1 MGARYDQVEPHVG
14 IVRVPLNADLTFS
27 SDGEFGPKAV
37 SINNSGRLVIGTAGQ
52 SGCVGVL
59 IKNIAQLPGGL
70 LGTVVPINGWMGGKA
85 GDIMDVMTQGEIVDL
100 DVDDFPAGS
109 AIYAEPDGDLIA
121 DDAAGNVYIGF
132 TIEAGR
138 LFVNVNAQP
147 VATV

>member
-14 IVRVPLNADLTFS
+14 IVRVPLNADITFS
-27 SDGEFGPKAV
+27 ASGEFGPKAV

-59 IKNIAQLPGGL
+59 IKNIAQLPAGL
-70 LGTVVPINGWMGGKA
+70 ASAVVPINGWMGGKA
-85 GDIMDVMTQGEIVDL
+85 GDVVDVMTQGEIVDL
-100 DVDDFPAGS
+100 DTTDFPAGV
-109 AIYAEPDGDLIA
+109 AVYAEPDGDLVA
-121 DDAAGNVYIGF
+121 DDTAGNVYVGF